1 MRRLLIC
8 CTLLLA
14 LGTPAAASAAEPGLN
29 VQGIDNGGHDEAM
42 GMLQDTGSKWAR
54 HFLQWDRF
62 EPVKGQLDTALLGF
76 YKQTM
81 DREQAMGV
89 KTMLTVVRSPSWAS
103 GTPEPYS
110 PPRDPRDFASF
121 MTRLAAEFAGRVE
134 VYEIWN
140 EQDEAIFW
148 KGAVD
153 AARYTEMLK
162 AAYPAIKESDP
173 NVKVAF
179 GPTTG
184 NNYSYLEQ
192 AYAAGAKGSFDAVS
206 VHTDTACSIASP
218 NEFYKE
224 ANGRI
229 GQFTFLGYREVR
241 ATMLANGDDKPIYMS
256 ELGWS
261 TTKTTCGRGAWAG
274 QKPAGVSEAKQAA
287 FLSQAYHCLKEDPY
301 VEIAIWFEA
310 KDRAVEDSELTRYGL
325 RRPDGVNKPAYAA
338 FKDYARSGDKLTGPC
353 GDFSPPTIRLHSP
366 GENRKVF
373 DKFIFKADTPD
384 KDVARMTFSIDGQE
398 IENFTPPKG
407 SPVGTVRDYVKEP
420 AYRNWQGVRRLSYGP
435 HTLTVEAKDTS
446 GNVSEVSR
454 QFWRVN
460 PATLPPTRTFFTS
473 VALKKNK
480 KNARRVSL
488 KGKLLAPEL
497 DFGIPGKVTVQWQAR
512 RKGGWKKIHGGT
524 KNANKAFTF
533 TQRLKFAG
541 KWRVRLAYAGKKP
554 YRPTQSCT
562 IAFEVT
568 KKGVRA
574 AKKGKYAL
582 ACKEH
587 SVIAKHKAAQR
598 KARKK

>member
-1 MRRLLIC
+1 MRRLLTC
-8 CTLLLA
+8 FSLLLA
-14 LGTPAAASAAEPGLN
+14 FAAVPSSAHAAEAGLN

-42 GMLQDTGSKWAR
+42 NMLSDTGAKWAR

-62 EPVKGQLDTALLGF
+62 EPTKGTLDPSLVGF

-103 GTPEPYS
+103 GVAEPYS
-110 PPRDPRDFASF
+110 PPARAKDFADF
-121 MTRLAAEFAGRVE
+121 MALIGKEFAGRVE

-153 AARYTEMLK
+153 AAKYTEMLK
-162 AAYPAIKESDP
+162 AAYPAIKEADP
-173 NVKVAF
+173 NVKVSF

-184 NNYSYLEQ
+184 NNYAYLEQ

-224 ANGRI
+224 GNGRI

-241 ATMLANGDDKPIYMS
+241 ASMLANGDDKPIYMS

-261 TTKTTCGRGAWAG
+261 TSKTQCARGAWAG

-287 FLSQAYHCLKEDPY
+287 FLSQAYHCLAADPY

-310 KDRAVEDSELTRYGL
+310 KDRAPEDSELTRYGL
-325 RRPDGVNKPAYAA
+325 RRPDGKDKPAYAA
-338 FKDYARSGDKLTGPC
+338 FKDYARGGDKLTGPC
-353 GDFSPPTIRLHSP
+353 GDFSPPTIRIHSP
-366 GENRKVF
+366 GANRKVF
-373 DKFIFKADTPD
+373 DKFVFRADTPD
-384 KDVARMTFSIDGQE
+384 KDVARMTFSVDGVE
-398 IENFTPPKG
+398 VENFTPPKG

-420 AYRNWQGVRRLSYGP
+420 AYRNWQGVRKLPFGP
-435 HTLTVEAKDTS
+435 HTLTVEAKDLS
-446 GNVSEVSR
+446 GNVSEQSI
-454 QFWRVN
+454 QFFRVD
-460 PATLPPTRTFFTS
+460 PSKLPPTKTQFTK
-473 VALKKNK
+473 VKLKKAK
-480 KNARRVSL
+480 KSPRKVSYA
-488 KGKLLAPEL
+488 GKLVSPEL
-497 DFGIPGKVTVQWQAR
+497 DFGITGKVEVVWQAK

-533 TQRLKFAG
+533 NQKLKFKG
-541 KWRVRLAYAGKKP
+541 KWRVRAIFKGKKP
-554 YRPTQSCT
+554 YKNSQTKWTQFT
-562 IAFEVT
+562 VP
-568 KKGVRA
+568 K
-574 AKKGKYAL
+574 
-582 ACKEH
+582 
-587 SVIAKHKAAQR
+587 
-598 KARKK
+598 